1 MAKKSSFMNNQNKD
15 IPLLD
20 CPFDYLVG
28 DASGR
33 VMNKYNTFPCK
44 IMCGVYALLVRGS
57 AKATINITQYDF
69 KENDLLW
76 LEPGSFFLIHEFT
89 EDALV
94 YYVLFSSSFMEK
106 NTYNTRLALNP
117 FANYTPIIH
126 LTSEVATIYKSMIQ
140 LLVDASNCEPSLLS
154 SPKMVHI
161 AHLLQTTHFEF
172 IDKARTI
179 MKPQDRKQEI
189 YQTYIKMVLE
199 HYTEWHHV
207 ARYAEEMCIT
217 LPHLCSTIKA
227 VSGKTA
233 GDFIIDA
240 IITDAKAQLKIT
252 NLQIKEIAI
261 NLGFENVAFFNRFFK
276 SHTGITPKNY
286 RSEE

>member
-1 MAKKSSFMNNQNKD
+1 MAKKNQVVEDKHKD

-20 CPFDYLVG
+20 CPFDYIVG

-33 VMNKYNTFPCK
+33 VLNEYCRFPCK
-44 IMCGVYALLVRGS
+44 IMCGVYALIVRGS

-69 KENDLLW
+69 HENDLLW
-76 LEPGSFFLIHEFT
+76 LEPGSFFLVHEFT

-94 YYVLFSSSFMEK
+94 YYVIFSSSFMEK
-106 NTYNTRLALNP
+106 NTYNTRLSLNP
-117 FANYTPIIH
+117 FSMRNPIIH
-126 LTSEVATIYKSMIQ
+126 LTPQVSKVYKGMIQ
-140 LLVDASNCEPSLLS
+140 LLMDASNCEPSLLS
-154 SPKMVHI
+154 SQKMVHM
-161 AHLLQTTHFEF
+161 AHLLQVTHIEF
-172 IDKARTI
+172 LNHDRSI
-179 MKPQDRKQEI
+179 MRPQDRKQEI
-189 YQTYIKMVLE
+189 YQTYIKMVLD
-199 HYTEWHHV
+199 HYSEWHHV

-276 SHTGITPKNY
+276 SHTGTTPKNY
-286 RSEE
+286 RSED

>member
-1 MAKKSSFMNNQNKD
+1 MAKKAQINVDTNKE

-33 VMNKYNTFPCK
+33 VLNKYNTFPCK
-44 IMCGVYALLVRGS
+44 IKCGVYALIVRGS
-57 AKATINITQYDF
+57 ARATINITQYEF

-76 LEPGSFFLIHEFT
+76 LEPGSFLLVHDFT

-94 YYVLFSSSFMEK
+94 YYVLFSSSFMER
-106 NTYNTRLALNP
+106 NTYNARLSLNP
-117 FANYTPIIH
+117 FSMRSPVIH
-126 LTSEVATIYKSMIQ
+126 SNPEVGKIYKGMIQ
-140 LLVDASNCEPSLLS
+140 LLMDASNCEPSLLS

-161 AHLLQTTHFEF
+161 AHLLHTSHFEF
-172 IDKARTI
+172 IDSERTI
-179 MKPQDRKQEI
+179 VKPQDRKQDI
-189 YQTYIKMVLE
+189 YQTYVKLVVE
-199 HYTEWHHV
+199 HYMQWHHV
-207 ARYAEEMCIT
+207 ARYAEEMRIT

-233 GDFIIDA
+233 GELIIDA
-240 IITDAKAQLKIT
+240 IITDAKAQLKLT

-276 SHTGITPKNY
+276 AHAGITPKNY
-286 RSEE
+286 RNE